1 MDKETAEVFRR
12 YHARLMRAAE
22 DERIRLAL
30 SRAISSYRQNT
41 KLALE
46 RYPHTV
52 ELAEEVRRIKEG
64 AIADWE
70 SLLEQAMENI
80 EANKGKAYFAETG
93 EEANEI
99 IASLC
104 DGSRLVVKA
113 KSLTAEEIGLR
124 HYLEERGHTVWET
137 DLGELILQLL
147 DEGPMHILSPA
158 IHVSRERVA
167 EIFRER
173 MGREVEPEIEAE
185 VRAARE
191 FLRGKFIAADVGLS
205 SCNVLAADSGAIFL
219 IENEGNIRLVT
230 GLPERHIVLV
240 GLEKIVPTLADAF
253 KVAEVT
259 WRYAQYT
266 VPSYM
271 NIISGPSKT
280 GDIEKVIAYGA
291 HGPRELHVVF
301 LDNGRSGLAAGP
313 FKEVLYC
320 LRCGGCMYEC
330 PVFALTAGRFGDRY
344 FIGHGAVWTAFVA
357 GDPARAAPLAYTCL
371 RCGRCT
377 EICPVKIPTAELVVK
392 LRDVLNREK
401 ERG

>member
-1 MDKETAEVFRR
+1 MDRGTAEVFEQ
-12 YHARLMRAAE
+12 YYEDLMRAAE
-22 DERIRLAL
+22 DEHIHLAL
-30 SRAISSYRQNT
+30 SRAISSYRKNT
-41 KLALE
+41 KIALE

-52 ELAEEVRRIKEG
+52 ELAKEVRRIKES
-64 AIADWE
+64 AIANWE

-80 EANKGKAYFAETG
+80 EANKGKAYFAKTG
-93 EEANEI
+93 EGANKI

-104 DGSRLVVKA
+104 DGSKAIVIVKA
-113 KSLTAEEIGLR
+113 KSITGEEIDLR

-147 DEGPMHILSPA
+147 DEGPMHILSPS

-167 EIFRER
+167 EIFREK
-173 MGREVEPEIEAE
+173 MGREVEPEIEEE

-191 FLRGKFIAADVGLS
+191 FLRGKYIEADIGLS
-205 SCNVLAADSGAIFL
+205 SCNVLAADSGAIFI
-219 IENEGNIRLVT
+219 IENEGNIRLT
-230 GLPERHIVLV
+230 TSLPERHIVLV
-240 GLEKIVPTLADAF
+240 GIEKVVPTLADAF

-266 VPSYM
+266 IPAYVS
-271 NIISGPSKT
+271 IISGPSKT
-280 GDIEKVIAYGA
+280 GDIEKVITYGA

-301 LDNGRSGLAAGP
+301 LDNGRSELAAGP

-330 PVFALTAGRFGDRY
+330 PVFALVAGRFGHKY
-344 FIGHGAVWTAFVA
+344 FIGHGAVWTAFVT
-357 GDPARAAPLAYTCL
+357 GGPARAAPIAYTCM

-392 LRDVLNREK
+392 LRDVLNRME
-401 ERG
+401 